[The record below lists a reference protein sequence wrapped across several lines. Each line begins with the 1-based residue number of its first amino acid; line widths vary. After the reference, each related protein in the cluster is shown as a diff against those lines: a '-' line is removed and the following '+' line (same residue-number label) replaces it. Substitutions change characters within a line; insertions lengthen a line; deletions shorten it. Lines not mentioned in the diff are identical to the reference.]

1 MNYAMS
7 KSGLVIVP
15 DNDGKIY
22 VPDSLKEVIDKT
34 RESANRMKELA
45 KWIKMYVGFVPDEGE
60 QLMGQVV
67 FQRTHADR
75 DATLE
80 LGLFTNVS
88 PGETITE
95 ATLTEPSGGTPA
107 YARITLTDASW
118 SITGGVATYA
128 QQTFT
133 GGTGGWTG
141 SIQGYFIASVSSG
154 GTQRIIC
161 IEVDGNGP
169 YTLNENDTYKIT
181 PSITFT
187 DSTD

>member
-7 KSGLVIVP
+7 KSGLLIIP
-15 DNDGKIY
+15 DNDGKI
-22 VPDSLKEVIDKT
+22 VIPDSLKEVIDKT

-45 KWIKMYVGFVPDEGE
+45 KWIKMYAGIVPNEGE
-60 QLMGQVV
+60 TLMGQVI
-67 FQRTHADR
+67 FQRTHVDR

-80 LGLFTNVS
+80 LGLFTNAS
-88 PGETITE
+88 IDDTITE
-95 ATLTEPSGGTPA
+95 ATLTEPSGTG

-118 SITGGVATYA
+118 SVTGGVASYA

-133 GGTGGWTG
+133 GGAGGWTG
-141 SIQGYFIASVSSG
+141 SIQGYFIASVSGG

-169 YTLNENDTYKIT
+169 YTINENDTYKIT
-181 PSITFT
+181 PNITFT
-187 DSTD
+187 DSLD